1 MGTLQVISDTPLLF
15 QEDKSFNDP
24 RFMKVRVSV
33 MHSGRNKNGSSFS
46 TEVIKQAEET
56 FKNISILANVI
67 KYVEEDGTE
76 YLDFGGHDMH
86 LQDDIFNKDQT
97 KLIYDERVVGIVPET
112 NDFEILH
119 DDQHDWDVVYV
130 TALLFRDYG
139 NYVCDILNAK
149 NGETDVSAEIYC
161 PDIDYDTDNKVIV
174 VNKMIMSG
182 VTLLGSDRTPA
193 MTGAKAS
200 VFEIDP
206 KDKKKQMLDLMNEL
220 KSSLDNYISTYGGEQ
235 VSKEGGEEQVK
246 FKELLEKYKVTED
259 QVTFETEG
267 LSDEELEKKFD
278 EAFSTSENENKI
290 VYSVNGNTFSVTL
303 DETYAAL
310 HDLVNETYKD
320 DEIWYSLDIYPEDHE
335 LIMHQY
341 GCRKGYKQKY
351 SVDEN
356 NVFSLIGDRVDVESV
371 WITTDEKASIDNM
384 KANYQEI
391 SEKLKKYE
399 EEPKKVEILSSD
411 AYSAISE
418 DAEFK
423 KLCKDHFDLSIEE
436 VSKKADEILLANAKS
451 HKFEYSK
458 QKDAKNPIPLP
469 KSFERDFG
477 EMFNDIIK

>member
-1 MGTLQVISDTPLLF
+1 MGTLQIISDTPLLF
-15 QEDKSFNDP
+15 QEDNSFTDP

-33 MHSGRNKNGSSFS
+33 MHSGRNKNGSFFS
-46 TEVIKQAEET
+46 TDVIKQAEET
-56 FKNISILANVI
+56 FKNISILANVVRHVD
-67 KYVEEDGTE
+67 KDGTQ
-76 YLDFGGHDMH
+76 YIDFGGHDMH
-86 LQDDIFNKDQT
+86 LQDDIFNEDQS
-97 KLIYDERVVGIVPET
+97 KVIYDERVVGIVPET
-112 NDFEILH
+112 NDFEIVH

-149 NGETDVSAEIYC
+149 DGETDVSAEIYC
-161 PDIDYDTDNKVIV
+161 PDIEYDADNKVIV

-206 KDKKKQMLDLMNEL
+206 QVKTEQMLNLMSEL
-220 KSSLDNYISTYGGEQ
+220 KSSLDNYISTHSGKP
-235 VSKEGGEEQVK
+235 VSKEGGKEQLK

-259 QVTFETEG
+259 QITFETEG
-267 LSDEELEKKFD
+267 LSDEELEQKFV
-278 EAFSTSENENKI
+278 ENFAKNE
-290 VYSVNGNTFSVTL
+290 VTYSVKGNTFSVEL
-303 DETYAAL
+303 DEIYCALSRLVQETYA
-310 HDLVNETYKD
+310 D
-320 DEIWYSLDIYPEDHE
+320 DEAYYSLDIYPEDHE
-335 LIMHQY
+335 LIMHTW

-356 NVFSLIGDRVDVESV
+356 DMFSLVGDRVEVESV
-371 WITTDEKASIDNM
+371 WLTADEKASIDNM
-384 KANYQEI
+384 KANYSEI

-399 EEPKKVEILSSD
+399 DEPKKVEILNSD

-423 KLCKDHFDLSIEE
+423 KLCSDHFDLSIED

-451 HKFEYSK
+451 HKFEYAK
-458 QKDAKNPIPLP
+458 PKDKNTAIPFP
-469 KSFERDFG
+469 KSAGRDFG